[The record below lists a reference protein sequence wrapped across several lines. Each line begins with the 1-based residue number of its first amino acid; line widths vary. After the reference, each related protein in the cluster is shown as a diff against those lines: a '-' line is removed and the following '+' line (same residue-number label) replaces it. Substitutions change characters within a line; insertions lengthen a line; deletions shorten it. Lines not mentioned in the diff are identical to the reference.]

1 MASNC
6 PHPLCKQMPH
16 WYPGGPTLKYFPL
29 PIPDPACTWGST
41 DCSKCQ
47 GKICYGHYLSP
58 TLSLF
63 SPVSPMVRPP
73 SQILKDAFSDQKSKD
88 FSDSE
93 LAKTTLLPPE
103 EVCMWLEHLK
113 VVQDNRR
120 RGAAKAS
127 ATRRLKKS
135 QDKHFCICGEEYLS
149 LTDEVQ
155 SCDSCSNWFHFEC
168 VGINPAA
175 VPECFLCHQCSS

>member
-1 MASNC
+1 MLYGFKLSPSSLQTEHSNASLVSWWSNTEVLSIT
-6 PHPLCKQMPH
+6 HPRSRMHMGQH
-16 WYPGGPTLKYFPL
+16 R
-29 PIPDPACTWGST
+29 
-41 DCSKCQ
+41 
-47 GKICYGHYLSP
+47 GKTCYGHYLSP

-63 SPVSPMVRPP
+63 SLVSPMVRPP
-73 SQILKDAFSDQKSKD
+73 SQLLKDAFSDQKSKD
-88 FSDSE
+88 FSDSDIQQ

-113 VVQDNRR
+113 VVQHNRR

-155 SCDSCSNWFHFEC
+155 NWIGCDSCSNWFHFEC
-168 VGINPAA
+168 VGI
-175 VPECFLCHQCSS
+175 SST